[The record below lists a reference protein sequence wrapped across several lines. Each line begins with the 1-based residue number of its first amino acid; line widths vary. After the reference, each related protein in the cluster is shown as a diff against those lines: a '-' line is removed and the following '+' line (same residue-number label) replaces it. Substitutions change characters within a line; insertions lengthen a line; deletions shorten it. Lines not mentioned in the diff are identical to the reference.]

1 MTTTLRNKT
10 MIDHSTILPLK
21 NELPSSYAERLG
33 VHYSSQ
39 VDGSHKKK
47 NGQYFTPLAIAR
59 FMASFCDCKK
69 PTVRILDPGCG
80 TAILA
85 CSLAEILISKG
96 KNLSEIQLATYETD
110 KKLIPLAQQSLDYL
124 VKWAAHQK
132 IKLTFVLSN
141 TDFILENTDTL
152 DNQNRRIQYY
162 DLIISNPPYFK
173 LSKSD
178 SRVSAMNSIVHGQP
192 NIYSIFLYLAATL
205 LEKNGRLIFITP
217 RSFASGN
224 YFRLFR
230 EKFFSLVQ
238 LDAVHLFDSRKE
250 MFQRDEVL
258 QENVVISAHRATSI
272 KKQSKVSLSI
282 SHGLKDLDQR
292 QTSEFFLDELLDIN
306 SHQRILHLPVSADEE
321 KIIRIFKSWRGNLNS
336 YNIQISTG
344 PVVSFRAKRFIH
356 SHPKEGISL
365 APLYWLHNTSK
376 MKLKWPMNK
385 VGKGE
390 YIQVSQQS
398 LPLLIPNK
406 NYVFLRRFSSKD
418 DSSRLV
424 ATPYFT
430 DSIKAEHIGVENHL
444 NYIYRPN
451 GNLDRNEVFGLTTLL
466 NSHLFD
472 TYFRTF
478 NGNINVSATEL
489 REMPLP
495 PIETIRKIGSEVILK
510 NEFSQPIIDEVVK
523 RYFDLNKESNAHA

>member
-1 MTTTLRNKT
+1 
-10 MIDHSTILPLK
+10 
-21 NELPSSYAERLG
+21 
-33 VHYSSQ
+33 
-39 VDGSHKKK
+39 
-47 NGQYFTPLAIAR
+47 
-59 FMASFCDCKK
+59 
-69 PTVRILDPGCG
+69 
-80 TAILA
+80 
-85 CSLAEILISKG
+85 
-96 KNLSEIQLATYETD
+96 
-110 KKLIPLAQQSLDYL
+110 
-124 VKWAAHQK
+124 
-132 IKLTFVLSN
+132 
-141 TDFILENTDTL
+141 
-152 DNQNRRIQYY
+152 
-162 DLIISNPPYFK
+162 
-173 LSKSD
+173 
-178 SRVSAMNSIVHGQP
+178 MNSIVHGQP